1 MNNIPVKILDDIND
15 VIKKYN
21 NIYIASHIQPDG
33 DNIGSILSMGLA
45 LMELEKNVYML
56 KSDTIPSDYEFLP
69 GIEMI
74 KEYHELNNLDIL
86 ITLDCSDID
95 RLGPNKDLL
104 AKAKYVINIDHHISN
119 TNFGN
124 INFVDSNAAAT
135 GELVYHIINKL
146 GIGISKEIA
155 TNLYTAIST
164 DTGSFKYESVSDRTH
179 EIIARLYKC
188 GIDNAYINN
197 KLYHSKS
204 LERTNLL
211 ISSFSTLNT
220 FADNKA
226 AIVKVTQKMLDSTNT
241 KMEDT
246 EGIISFIKDID
257 SVEVACLLKEFGD
270 RETKISMRSKSYID
284 VSKICESF
292 NGGGHIR
299 AAGCTI
305 YDNIDTAER
314 LITNILM
321 EVFR

>member
-74 KEYHELNNLDIL
+74 KEYQELNNLDIL

-135 GELVYHIINKL
+135 GELVYRIINKL

-164 DTGSFKYESVSDRTH
+164 DTGSFKYENVSDRTH

-197 KLYHSKS
+197 KLYHSRS

>member
-74 KEYHELNNLDIL
+74 KEYQELNNLDIL

-197 KLYHSKS
+197 KLYHSRS